1 MKYQGLAILFGA
13 AATASAKHLGEH
25 HGHSQCPKGYTASV
39 YTSYSTIY
47 LDSTSPTAT
56 QAVAAAELTTTPSP
70 MVVVEASTLTSTD
83 DAYGSAPTSS
93 AAWDSAVTSS
103 AAGIKAVSTSTEDAP
118 EPTVAVVAEMSTEN
132 VVVPAATSSASS
144 STSAAQVA
152 AINTSP
158 ASSLTTAPASAA
170 STTSAS
176 SASSSSSSSSS
187 APSSSDSNSA
197 SSSPAANAHQVTSA
211 GSSSGK
217 ATFYGGNLSGGTCSF
232 TGYTLP
238 QGMFGTAFSG
248 AEWNNAA
255 ECGACVAVTGPNG
268 KTIKAMIVDKCPE
281 CEAGH
286 FDLFQNAFA
295 ELSALS
301 AGIIPIS
308 WEYTSCDLSG
318 PLSLKNKVGTSKYW
332 FSMQVVNAN
341 EPVTKLE
348 VSTDGGNS
356 WKSTTRTD
364 YNYFEQSSGFGA
376 DSFDVRVTGQSG
388 TTVVVKNVGPT
399 AESVYK
405 ASANL

>member
-13 AATASAKHLGEH
+13 AATASAKHLGER

-70 MVVVEASTLTSTD
+70 MVVVEASTLTSTG
-83 DAYGSAPTSS
+83 DAYESAPTSS

-103 AAGIKAVSTSTEDAP
+103 AAGIKAVITSTEDAP
-118 EPTVAVVAEMSTEN
+118 EPTVAVVAEMSTET

-152 AINTSP
+152 AVNTSP
-158 ASSLTTAPASAA
+158 ASSSTTAPASAA

-176 SASSSSSSSSS
+176 SASSSSS

-197 SSSPAANAHQVTSA
+197 SSSPAANTHQVTSA

-308 WEYTSCDLSG
+308 WEYTPCDLSG

-364 YNYFEQSSGFGA
+364 YNYFEQSSGFGV